1 MLYILIGILLFVILV
16 MRIMIIDLWTTKEV
30 LKTKVE
36 IAEICVDY
44 ISKKDTIPKE
54 DREKILN
61 KINEY
66 KPNIIKYSFV
76 NYIIK
81 EDI

>member
-1 MLYILIGILLFVILV
+1 MLYVIIAVLLLIILI
-16 MRIMIIDLWTTKEV
+16 MRMMIVDLWTVKEV
-30 LKTKVE
+30 LRTKVE

-44 ISKKDTIPKE
+44 ISKNNTIPKE

-61 KINEY
+61 KIDNYE
-66 KPNIIKYSFV
+66 PNITKYSFV
-76 NYIIK
+76 NYIVK